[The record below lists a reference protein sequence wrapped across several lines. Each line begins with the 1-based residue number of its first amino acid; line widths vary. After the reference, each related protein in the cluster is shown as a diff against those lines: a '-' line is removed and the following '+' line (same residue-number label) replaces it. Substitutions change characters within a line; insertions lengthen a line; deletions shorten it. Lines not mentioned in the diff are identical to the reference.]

1 MAASVYAK
9 LKEVLLDFF
18 NPHFEALREEISA
31 IKVELSSPRWET
43 KTVDDKIAAVRTEL
57 KGDIVRIDEKFNFAN
72 KRLDEALE
80 IRERLAALETRVSWS
95 STEAH
100 SKSNLQSSV

>member
-1 MAASVYAK
+1 MAVNVYAK

-31 IKVELSSPRWET
+31 IKGELSSPRWET

-57 KGDIVRIDEKFNFAN
+57 KGDIVHIDEKLSFAN
-72 KRLDEALE
+72 KCLDEALE
-80 IRERLAALETRVSWS
+80 IRERLAALEARVGR
-95 STEAH
+95 
-100 SKSNLQSSV
+100 